1 MMKKSYFSLFLLT
14 ASLLLTGCAAD
25 KSAGPELR
33 TYAYTASEEPVKP
46 TLQFQEDGQV
56 QFSYSVLSSQ
66 ILCGAYEV
74 QDDSL
79 LLKAEGDSGIYVFR
93 LNGEFLTFDAK
104 ASPKLPG
111 FASIPDGAVFR

>member
-1 MMKKSYFSLFLLT
+1 
-14 ASLLLTGCAAD
+14 
-25 KSAGPELR
+25 
-33 TYAYTASEEPVKP
+33 
-46 TLQFQEDGQV
+46 
-56 QFSYSVLSSQ
+56 VLSSQ